1 MPSGVNCFLIPQF
14 IPRTS
19 RMDPNAKTLKQEDFI
34 KLLVPKLE
42 AIEKEQKRMEIF
54 HKNFPKDEE
63 IKMDKH
69 KLFNDAISARLM
81 ADDTDNQDILDN
93 HVSRVWNERTP
104 HRSPGNLS
112 PGTQFT
118 RARRPHE
125 NMVAIGLSASKRF
138 VNSLLYKFL
147 KFSHTKAHNLRCA
160 RLSPCRNQI

>member
-1 MPSGVNCFLIPQF
+1 
-14 IPRTS
+14 
-19 RMDPNAKTLKQEDFI
+19 MDPNAKTLKQEDFI

-147 KFSHTKAHNLRCA
+147 NFSSTKVHNLRCA